1 MADSRAGRK
10 VKSGQAGKKPTG
22 VRKAKSLK
30 ESELH
35 RAIESAAQLLDTILR
50 VDPGT
55 DWIEFNQRVH
65 QWLEDPVVVAAR
77 QGTSQ

>member
-10 VKSGQAGKKPTG
+10 AGKKPTG
-22 VRKAKSLK
+22 VSRAKKSRK
-30 ESELH
+30 ELELC
-35 RAIESAAQLLDTILR
+35 RVVESAAQLLDTILR

-55 DWIEFNQRVH
+55 DWIEFNQRVN

-77 QGTSQ
+77 QGTPQ